1 MSQQRR
7 RQFLFVLAAGAL
19 IGIRQTGLAQQN
31 SRVWRVGFIGYG
43 GRTGASADEFAKG
56 MRDLGYELGKNLA
69 VEWRFAEG
77 HIDRIPELVAD
88 VVNRKVDVLIANDTP
103 TVAAVKRATTT
114 IPVVMTTVGDPVG
127 SGIVAS
133 LARPGGNITGLS
145 LANADVAAKWL
156 ELARTV
162 APQSRIGVL
171 ADFNQPTVQTHVRN
185 IQNAARTFGVIVPVA
200 KAREATELEGAFAS
214 LIHEG
219 VKAVIVLPS
228 GLFNLIAEKIAELAL
243 RHRMASIGT
252 ARSYAEGGLLVSYG
266 QSYAAFVRR
275 AAIYVD
281 KILRGAKPSELPI
294 EQPMILEL
302 VINRTTAKK
311 LGLTIP
317 AELLLRSHD
326 IIE

>member
-1 MSQQRR
+1 VGQQRR
-7 RQFLFVLAAGAL
+7 RQFLFLMGAGVL
-19 IGIRQTGLAQQN
+19 IGIRRTGSAQQN
-31 SRVWRVGFIGYG
+31 SRIWRVGFIAYG
-43 GRTGASADEFAKG
+43 GRSGAYADEFAKG
-56 MRDLGYELGKNLA
+56 MRDLGYEFGTNLA
-69 VEWRFAEG
+69 IEWRFAEG
-77 HIDRIPELVAD
+77 HFNRIPKLVAD
-88 VVNRKVDVLIANDTP
+88 VVSRKVDVIVAGDTP

-127 SGIVAS
+127 SGLVAS

-185 IQNAARTFGVIVPVA
+185 IQNAARTFGITVPVA
-200 KAREATELEGAFAS
+200 KVAEVNELEGVFAS
-214 LIHEG
+214 LKREG
-219 VKAVIVLPS
+219 VMTVIVLPS
-228 GLFNLIAEKIAELAL
+228 GLFSNIAVKIAEVAL
-243 RHRMASIGT
+243 RHRMVSIAT
-252 ARSYAEGGLLVSYG
+252 ARSYAESGLLVSYG
-266 QSYAAFVRR
+266 QSYASFARR

-294 EQPMILEL
+294 EQPMFLEL
-302 VINRTTAKK
+302 TINRATAKK

-317 AELLLRSHD
+317 DELMLRAD
-326 IIE
+326 GVIE